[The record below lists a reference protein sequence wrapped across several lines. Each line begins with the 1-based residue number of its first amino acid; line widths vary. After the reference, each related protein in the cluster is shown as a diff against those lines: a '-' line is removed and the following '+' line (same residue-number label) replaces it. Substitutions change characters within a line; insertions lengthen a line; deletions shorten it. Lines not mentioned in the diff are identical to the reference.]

1 MSEASSKPTAR
12 QGDVLRFLAEALA
25 PYLRE
30 HFSNGTEQRAVFYN
44 QRDSPLGRR
53 KHLAMVRR
61 GALPGNRV
69 GRDVL
74 IRREL
79 VDRFIETQRAATRGS
94 SKAQD
99 PLAGWGVKPKRAW

>member
-1 MSEASSKPTAR
+1 MSEASNKPTAR
-12 QGDVLRFLAEALA
+12 QGDVLRFLSEALA

-30 HFSNGTEQRAVFYN
+30 HFNNGPEHRAVFYN

-53 KHLAMVRR
+53 KQLAMVRR
-61 GALPGNRV
+61 GVLPGNRV

-79 VDRFIETQRAATRGS
+79 VDRFIETQQAATRGS

-99 PLAGWGVKPKRAW
+99 PLVGWGVKPKRSS